1 MIALVRYGLL
11 RHTAEFAPRG
21 RDELAAGTRCVV
33 ETPRGVEL
41 GVALAVL
48 ERDPAGEAGVLLRQ
62 ARDADERRHEEFES
76 RRAEDVSQ
84 AQDVCGEG
92 LRIVGAERLLDGE
105 RLVLYYAAQQRV
117 DVPDL
122 LADLRA
128 AFGVAV
134 TLTQVGAR
142 QRAAVVGG
150 CGSCGRAFCCS
161 TFLRKLNPVPI
172 RLARVQ
178 GLDLDPDRT
187 AGRCGRLKCC
197 LRYENPHYEELRAGQ
212 PRVGWSV
219 VTRRLSGTVLSV
231 DVLRGKLLVKPEGSR
246 ARVVFNAELL
256 EARPPARPR
265 TLPRAGEPTPP
276 PAPEPLPEPELAP
289 EDAPEPR
296 WSTVVR
302 RLNAAWRRFREK
314 PASEDPEAPEAP
326 EAEEALPVEPPP
338 EDET

>member
-1 MIALVRYGLL
+1 
-11 RHTAEFAPRG
+11 
-21 RDELAAGTRCVV
+21 
-33 ETPRGVEL
+33 
-41 GVALAVL
+41 
-48 ERDPAGEAGVLLRQ
+48 PAGEAGVLLRQ
-62 ARDADERRHEEFES
+62 ARDADERRHEEFEA
-76 RRAEDVSQ
+76 RRPADVAQ

-105 RLVLYYAAQQRV
+105 RLILYYASQQRV

-161 TFLRKLNPVPI
+161 TFLRKLSPVPI

-231 DVLRGKLLVKPEGSR
+231 DVLRGKLLIKPEGSR
-246 ARVVFNAELL
+246 ARVVFNAEVL
-256 EARPPARPR
+256 EATPPAQPR
-265 TLPRAGEPTPP
+265 VLPRAGEPAPAQ
-276 PAPEPLPEPELAP
+276 APEPEVEVAG
-289 EDAPEPR
+289 EGAPEPR

-302 RLNAAWRRFREK
+302 RLNAAWQRFREK
-314 PASEDPEAPEAP
+314 PPASADPAPSAEDAQAD
-326 EAEEALPVEPPP
+326 AVEPPG
-338 EDET
+338 EDEA

>member
-11 RHTAEFAPRG
+11 RHTAEFVPRG
-21 RDELAAGTRCVV
+21 RDELAAGERCVV

-62 ARDADERRHEEFES
+62 ARDADERRHEEYEA
-76 RRAEDVSQ
+76 RRPADLAQ

-105 RLVLYYAAQQRV
+105 RLILYYTAQQRV

-134 TLTQVGAR
+134 TLSQVGAR

-150 CGSCGRAFCCS
+150 CGSCGRPFCCS
-161 TFLRKLNPVPI
+161 TFLRKLSPVPI

-219 VTRRLSGTVLSV
+219 VTKRLSGTVLSV
-231 DVLRGKLLVKPEGSR
+231 DVLRGKLLIKPEGSR
-246 ARVVFNAELL
+246 ARVVFNAEVL
-256 EARPPARPR
+256 EATPPARPKV
-265 TLPRAGEPTPP
+265 LPRAGEPAPVV
-276 PAPEPLPEPELAP
+276 APEPEPELEAG
-289 EDAPEPR
+289 EAPEPR

-314 PASEDPEAPEAP
+314 PPAESEDEAD
-326 EAEEALPVEPPP
+326 AEEAAAA
-338 EDET
+338 EDAEDAQGET